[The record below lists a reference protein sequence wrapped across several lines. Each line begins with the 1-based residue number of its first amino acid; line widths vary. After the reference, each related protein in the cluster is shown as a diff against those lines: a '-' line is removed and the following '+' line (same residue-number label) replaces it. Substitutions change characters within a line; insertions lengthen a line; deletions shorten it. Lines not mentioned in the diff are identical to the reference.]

1 MIREHMADIG
11 KKGTIVVSNGL
22 TVTVQILD
30 VKVEWGRTRWLVTP
44 VEGAREAWVEHVSI
58 ANNASSDPSFR

>member
-44 VEGAREAWVEHVSI
+44 VEGAHEAWVEHVSI